1 MNPVIT
7 SGKRKTKAA
16 AYLDLPAQ
24 EAPIIQKEKVGL
36 MSANN
41 SQKDGISL
49 GSKNADL
56 KNQRDTV
63 ISNINE

>member
-1 MNPVIT
+1 MPPMNPVIT

-16 AYLDLPAQ
+16 AFLDLPAQ

-41 SQKDGISL
+41 S
-49 GSKNADL
+49 
-56 KNQRDTV
+56 
-63 ISNINE
+63 